1 MWDDNNTIDFDDD
14 ELLDIETD
22 KAFKR
27 KSENEVIIEKLD
39 ELKGL
44 ALTLNKNIGTV
55 NNNIQALHNSIR
67 TVNNNVKIVN
77 NNVDNFA
84 AIEQNRP
91 VMKAYSKEELYLLH
105 ESGHSYADLAKVT
118 GLNKETVRYRINSYI
133 ASKNK

>member
-1 MWDDNNTIDFDDD
+1 MWEDNNTIDFDDD

-22 KAFKR
+22 KVFKP

-39 ELKGL
+39 ELKSL

-55 NNNIQALHNSIR
+55 NNNIQALHNSIK
-67 TVNNNVKIVN
+67 TVNNNVKIIN
-77 NNVDNFA
+77 NNVDNFTS
-84 AIEQNRP
+84 IEQNRP

-133 ASKNK
+133 ANKNK

>member
-1 MWDDNNTIDFDDD
+1 MWEDNNTIDFDDD

-22 KAFKR
+22 KVFKP

-39 ELKGL
+39 ELKSL
-44 ALTLNKNIGTV
+44 ALNLNKNIGTV
-55 NNNIQALHNSIR
+55 NNNIQALHNSIK
-67 TVNNNVKIVN
+67 TVNNNVKIIN
-77 NNVDNFA
+77 NNVDNFTS
-84 AIEQNRP
+84 IEQNRP

>member
-1 MWDDNNTIDFDDD
+1 MWEDNNTIDFDDD
-14 ELLDIETD
+14 ELLDIENN
-22 KAFKR
+22 KVFKP

-55 NNNIQALHNSIR
+55 NNNIQALHNSIK
-67 TVNNNVKIVN
+67 TVNNNVKIIN

-84 AIEQNRP
+84 IIEQNRP

-105 ESGHSYADLAKVT
+105 ESGHSYNDLAKVT

>member
-1 MWDDNNTIDFDDD
+1 MWEDNNTIDFDDD

-22 KAFKR
+22 KVFKP

-39 ELKGL
+39 ELKSL
-44 ALTLNKNIGTV
+44 ALNLNKNIRTV
-55 NNNIQALHNSIR
+55 NNNIQALHNSIK
-67 TVNNNVKIVN
+67 TVNNNVKIIN
-77 NNVDNFA
+77 SNVDNFTS
-84 AIEQNRP
+84 IEQNRP

-133 ASKNK
+133 ANKNK